1 MTIHQDPELVL
12 TLQRVIEFIGTFAFA
27 LSGIRLAASK
37 HYDWLGETAIEG
49 FLDSGDIEQCQS
61 EGIEKKPRVV

>member
-27 LSGIRLAASK
+27 LSGIHLPPASITTGWAALCVA
-37 HYDWLGETAIEG
+37 WLLPSVAEPSAM
-49 FLDSGDIEQCQS
+49 
-61 EGIEKKPRVV
+61 